1 MTKTFKPSE
10 INILQRQVVPT
21 DKINLTLNEVIKE
34 VRSAFKDVRF
44 QVLISQT
51 ERERYTLNLI
61 NQDPELFNE
70 QYREAESQAKIKSL
84 LSEQL
89 NDPYVETKL
98 EQAFIDSTRKSIKK
112 WRDYF

>member
-21 DKINLTLNEVIKE
+21 DKVNLTLSQTLEE
-34 VRSAFKDVRF
+34 VRRLLESEGQRVVVCLTDQGK
-44 QVLISQT
+44 
-51 ERERYTLNLI
+51 YTTNIVKL
-61 NQDPELFNE
+61 DMELLEE
-70 QYREAESQAKIKSL
+70 QYREVENQTKIKSL